1 MRPNEYATMFRVEE
15 THWWYG
21 ALHRLIFQALDAEL
35 PDWRKKNVL
44 DVGCGTGAIL
54 KQLGNPEK
62 NVGIDLA
69 PEAISFCRQRG
80 LDNVQEGDIHAL
92 RFADASFDA
101 VIRSRSERFQK
112 SWPLS
117 GACSG
122 TFLCPLGSH
131 CSQSLEGRAQCERR
145 IVQSREAETEWVDI
159 TDCSDGVSSSALAA
173 AAEPGHDVRLGF
185 VQGLALQGDAVRSMA
200 SLSYFEHGLS
210 TALRLHL
217 SALRLGLL
225 RDGSARH
232 GWPDCIYSVC
242 KTPALNIRPRDCG
255 VVVALHV
262 FGMQTNYCQSSRCG
276 CLSIQSSGSIPHR
289 LLGRSR
295 FHP

>member
-1 MRPNEYATMFRVEE
+1 M
-15 THWWYG
+15 
-21 ALHRLIFQALDAEL
+21 
-35 PDWRKKNVL
+35 
-44 DVGCGTGAIL
+44 
-54 KQLGNPEK
+54 
-62 NVGIDLA
+62 
-69 PEAISFCRQRG
+69 
-80 LDNVQEGDIHAL
+80 
-92 RFADASFDA
+92 
-101 VIRSRSERFQK
+101 
-112 SWPLS
+112 
-117 GACSG
+117 
-122 TFLCPLGSH
+122 
-131 CSQSLEGRAQCERR
+131 EGRALFQRHK
-145 IVQSREAETEWVDI
+145 VHSREAETECADI
-159 TDCSDGVSSSALAA
+159 TDCGGGVSSSALAA

-225 RDGSARH
+225 RGGSARH
-232 GWPDCIYSVC
+232 RRPDCIYSVC

-276 CLSIQSSGSIPHR
+276 CLSIQSSGSIPYR
-289 LLGRSR
+289 VLGQSR